1 MKNKELYKMDKEYSK
16 LLEEIKLDLK
26 ELDTSRK
33 FFYEL
38 QKEKALIGLE
48 ILFRYSLRTELKFHC
63 SKFKGY
69 TPEECKQIQKLLED
83 TEVKSEILDQFKSYM
98 TAYVVLDNDT
108 IKVILL
114 SILEDLF
121 LEVLGV
127 EDEDK
132 EFYKTMVKSIQEET
146 KELQYLTYRS
156 NPLYKELAYFRGY
169 EV

>member
-1 MKNKELYKMDKEYSK
+1 MKNKGVYKMDKEYSK

-48 ILFRYSLRTELKFHC
+48 ILFRYSLRTELKFYC

-69 TPEECKQIQKLLED
+69 TPKECEQIKELLKG
-83 TEVKSEILDQFKSYM
+83 TNVKSEILEQFKSYM
-98 TAYVVLDNDT
+98 SNENLDNAA
-108 IKVILL
+108 IKNILL
-114 SILEDLF
+114 VILEDLF

-132 EFYKTMVKSIQEET
+132 GFYKTMVKSIQEEP
-146 KELQYLTYRS
+146 KELQEATYRS